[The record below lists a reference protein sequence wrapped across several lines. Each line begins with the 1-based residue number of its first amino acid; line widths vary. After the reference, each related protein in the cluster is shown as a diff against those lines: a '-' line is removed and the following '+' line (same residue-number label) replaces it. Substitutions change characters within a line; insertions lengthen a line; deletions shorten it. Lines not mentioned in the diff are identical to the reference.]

1 MTKPFAFASSMITAW
16 VTKIVK
22 YFQVVPF
29 VHAVSFLLCVRFLIW
44 TYFVWGFW
52 SELWSVVLLLLHRR
66 GCWYLCL
73 LWCSLT
79 TVLMYCLPFLVCIC
93 VCVLLWST
101 CHLCFYHGKWKK
113 KERKKRSCEFFV
125 LRLWHCI
132 ALGVLCVCVCMS
144 FRLVSDRFRSLH
156 CAALSTCLLSVGLD
170 VCGFSQN
177 QLWQCEQKTGF
188 TFIIIHRCLVMSC
201 YYQ

>member
-1 MTKPFAFASSMITAW
+1 MTKPFAFALSMITVW
-16 VTKIVK
+16 VNKIVK

-29 VHAVSFLLCVRFLIW
+29 VCAVSFLLCVRFLIW
-44 TYFVWGFW
+44 TLISCASSSTQKG
-52 SELWSVVLLLLHRR
+52 LLIPLH
-66 GCWYLCL
+66 L

-79 TVLMYCLPFLVCIC
+79 TVLVYCLPFLVCIC
-93 VCVLLWST
+93 VCVCYYEILAT
-101 CHLCFYHGKWKK
+101 YVFIMENGRKG
-113 KERKKRSCEFFV
+113 RKKRTCEFFV

-132 ALGVLCVCVCMS
+132 ALGVLCACVCMS

-201 YYQ
+201 YYHNS